1 YEIYPIN
8 YVAYDKINGCRRY
21 DNHYTPQQEEEV
33 VVYIEKQLAR
43 VDIPALTAEEKEL
56 MLNRMYS
63 MYANPLINKLK
74 AEE

>member
-1 YEIYPIN
+1 M
-8 YVAYDKINGCRRY
+8 AYDKINGCHRF
-21 DNHYTPQQEEEV
+21 DNHYTNQQEEEV
-33 VVYIEKQLAR
+33 VNYIGKQLAR
-43 VDIPALTAEEKEL
+43 VDIPDLTAEEKEL